1 MTFTDF
7 NVSTSNQS
15 RINIA
20 ATATLSGTPLTEGP
34 QFAAGGLNGDGS
46 ESSLYN
52 QTTSNTPSNMGT
64 NLGLFSIGFPGDSES
79 QAANATGLLGNNL
92 AIAPGVG
99 GVSGTDAA
107 DYGLLFTSPQDVVIQ
122 PIDISSLNIPGIT
135 TLNLGTLT
143 GINLNVACGTSPL
156 ISPARSCRPPVM
168 EVIRSIS
175 IRRQSR
181 SRYRARPTCR

>member
-1 MTFTDF
+1 MSPPWLRPFLFAPLHSCAAALPVTFTDF

-99 GVSGTDAA
+99 GVSGTAPRITA
-107 DYGLLFTSPQDVVIQ
+107 SSSPRRKMSSFSRSTS
-122 PIDISSLNIPGIT
+122 
-135 TLNLGTLT
+135 
-143 GINLNVACGTSPL
+143 
-156 ISPARSCRPPVM
+156 ARSTFPASPR
-168 EVIRSIS
+168 
-175 IRRQSR
+175 
-181 SRYRARPTCR
+181 

>member
-1 MTFTDF
+1 MSPPWLRPFLFALLRRRTAALPVTFTDF

-99 GVSGTDAA
+99 GVSGTAPA

-143 GINLNVACGTSPL
+143 GINLNVAVAEL
-156 ISPARSCRPPVM
+156 RH
-168 EVIRSIS
+168 
-175 IRRQSR
+175 
-181 SRYRARPTCR
+181 